1 MSIQQRDTRTT
12 GDFTFS
18 ENGVEKGKLNYS
30 WVGID
35 KLVINHTGVYP
46 EFEHHGVGQALV
58 EAVVDFAR
66 KKDIKIIPVCSFA
79 RSLFRENN
87 DWKDVLA

>member
-1 MSIQQRDTRTT
+1 MSIQQRDSRTQ
-12 GDFTFS
+12 GDFIFT
-18 ENGVEKGKLNYS
+18 EDGVEKGKLHYS

-35 KLVINHTGVYP
+35 KLVINHTGVPP

-79 RSLFRENN
+79 RGLFREHA
-87 DWKDVLA
+87 DWKDLLA